1 MVKEQHLDWMGSCAD
16 MVFDAVFLISMWLHE
31 LFANAN
37 TLKEFPAYS
46 VMAAVRRKLVA
57 LMPDSRPPNVTLEVS
72 AKLRILQVFS
82 CNRGSIKYSN

>member
-57 LMPDSRPPNVTLEVS
+57 LMPDSRPPNVTLEGTGY
-72 AKLRILQVFS
+72 
-82 CNRGSIKYSN
+82 GSISKKMEIVFLCMHL